1 MEVKNVRKL
10 YRVLRDFL
18 WCMLGVFLGSSL
30 YEYYDYVHHKG
41 LYEMNS
47 APWYT
52 GILTS
57 GCLVAVLAAVLP
69 IIMFFLKRRIRKQ
82 SQEKVSADTKS

>member
-41 LYEMNS
+41 LYELKS
-47 APWYT
+47 APWST

-57 GCLVAVLAAVLP
+57 G
-69 IIMFFLKRRIRKQ
+69 
-82 SQEKVSADTKS
+82 